1 LRQLIEVERFG
12 QVFSKAFFERALNV
26 GATSMPFQCHNHQI
40 EILAPRDLKRFG
52 AASFNLVSVEL

>member
-1 LRQLIEVERFG
+1 MPGQCHCRHIGNGRQLSQLLQQLITIHFRH
-12 QVFSKAFFERALNV
+12 RNIR
-26 GATSMPFQCHNHQI
+26 NHQI